1 MKIKKILKALK
12 IGTYTLGGASGAYA
26 ITNLVLEKK
35 SSDFAQNSDET
46 PENLIGYEEINI
58 LNNDTVRN
66 NNFVIIHVNR
76 EMDVYTLKE
85 KIEFCQKNDISVGL
99 VLDTK
104 ASTLVDAY
112 YDVDFL
118 QAIVK
123 EYKIDFP
130 IYFNIESIMS
140 NETLNI
146 AQRQEIMDAFIDKM
160 SRSDMYLGLYGKD
173 SVLCEC
179 NKYVTDITSYDC
191 FLVKE
196 SEKVKF
202 KGSYNLK
209 QELDG
214 TITADYNM
222 SKIILEKELNSANKL
237 VFSINYKVKEG
248 DTYHSLALEYGLSE
262 FDLRKY
268 NNSDNEEL
276 QAGEV
281 IAIPNKYQSIDKST
295 NEVTY
300 NYAIARGI
308 DISSYQTKIDW
319 DRVEKTSDFVIVQ
332 VARDKANYKKYNG
345 NYQEECI
352 SQIKNTIEHK
362 IELGLYFCISK
373 DMKISVYEER
383 LTKYFE
389 KLETDL
395 EANDIKLERENI
407 PVFLDFEVFYEF
419 NDYYKLMEVFEKVC
433 NKHGFSKIGIYAN
446 GSTLES
452 ISKSLKKDNKN
463 IDIKDTNWYVWKS
476 GGAQYSR
483 HENTDTVGVT
493 LEKLQEPKNISNTHY
508 TPSILQV
515 TNVCKDTGASN
526 DKGNCDVNYCYSE
539 DLFGTKFSNEDKE
552 QYEELQY
559 VTIDLNQYK
568 GMNAH
573 NIVNSLVSGFM
584 AAGVLIAGIDVIG
597 RKLIIKFRRNILGQ
611 EVVIKPKKKE
621 KKKK

>member
-1 MKIKKILKALK
+1 MKIRKMLKALK

-26 ITNLVLEKK
+26 LTNLVLEKK
-35 SSDFAQNSDET
+35 SSDFAQIPDET
-46 PENLIGYEEINI
+46 PENLIGYDEISI

-66 NNFVIIHVNR
+66 NNFVIIHVNKG
-76 EMDVYTLKE
+76 MDVYTLKE

-140 NETLNI
+140 NETLNV
-146 AQRQEIMDAFIDKM
+146 AQKKEIMDAFIDKM

-196 SEKVKF
+196 SEKIKF
-202 KGSYNLK
+202 KGSYKLK

-214 TITADYNM
+214 TITADYDM

-237 VFSINYKVKEG
+237 VFSVNYKVKEG
-248 DTYHSLALEYGLSE
+248 DTYHTLALEYGLSE
-262 FDLRKY
+262 IDLRKY

-276 QAGEV
+276 QVGQV
-281 IAIPNKYQSIDKST
+281 IAIPNKYQSIDKNT

-319 DRVEKTSDFVIVQ
+319 DKVEKTSDFVIVQ
-332 VARDKANYKKYNG
+332 VARDKSNYKKHNG
-345 NYQEECI
+345 SYKEECI
-352 SQIKNTIEHK
+352 PQIKNTIDHK

-383 LTKYFE
+383 LNKYFE
-389 KLETDL
+389 KLEADL

-407 PVFLDFEVFYEF
+407 PVFLDFEVFYEY

-433 NKHGFSKIGIYAN
+433 TKHGFSKIGIYAN
-446 GSTLES
+446 GNTLEN
-452 ISKSLKKDNKN
+452 ISKSLKKDGKN

-476 GGAQYSR
+476 GGAQYST
-483 HENTDTVGVT
+483 HENTDTEGVT
-493 LEKLQEPKNISNTHY
+493 LEKLKEPKNISNTQY

-539 DLFGTKFSNEDKE
+539 DLFGTDFNNEEKE

-559 VTIDLNQYK
+559 ISIDLNQYK

-584 AAGVLIAGIDVIG
+584 AAGVLIAGIEVIG
-597 RKLIIKFRRNILGQ
+597 RRLIIKFRRNVLGQ
-611 EVVIKPKKKE
+611 EVPVKQKKKE
-621 KKKK
+621 KK